1 MERKQ
6 LPATELPPLL
16 ANRLSTGTVEERRL
30 RGGAEG
36 GLDSV
41 FHSSQC
47 GLNGAGLAAPPHGA
61 PVEDSFIPSESLRD
75 QLLAIRR
82 RLWIVNA
89 TLESLPA
96 KIEQTYQTRNTFLG
110 GDRCV
115 RECNPADRSCPE
127 ARSAKRRDSVAP
139 LWARW
144 RLAKLRSRAVRAE
157 RRAAAALY
165 TASVSFGEALE
176 AVLLAAVARVKA
188 DEACSQSLPRSFSA
202 ESRSRK

>member
-1 MERKQ
+1 
-6 LPATELPPLL
+6 LPATELPPIL
-16 ANRLSTGTVEERRL
+16 AKRVSSGTADERRL
-30 RGGAEG
+30 SSGAER

-41 FHSSQC
+41 FLSSQR
-47 GLNGAGLAAPPHGA
+47 GRNGAVGAAPPHGV
-61 PVEDSFIPSESLRD
+61 PGEDSFIPSESLRD

-96 KIEQTYQTRNTFLG
+96 KIEQTYHKRNTFLG
-110 GDRCV
+110 GDRFG
-115 RECNPADRSCPE
+115 RECKPADRSCPE
-127 ARSAKRRDSVAP
+127 AFSGERRKLVAP
-139 LWARW
+139 WWTRW

-176 AVLLAAVARVKA
+176 AVLLSAVARVKA
-188 DEACSQSLPRSFSA
+188 DEAASQSLPRSFSA
-202 ESRSRK
+202 GSRSTK